1 LIAAGSILAGFGRGE
16 LDRMRTGLSP
26 YKPTSALAT
35 GGIYGCTRNP
45 LYLALTLI
53 YVGIAIATNRLWLP
67 PLVVALLV
75 VIRYGVMGE
84 ERYLESKFGDDFR
97 YRTRVRRWI

>member
-1 LIAAGSILAGFGRGE
+1 
-16 LDRMRTGLSP
+16 MRTGLSP

-35 GGIYGCTRNP
+35 GGICGCTRNP